1 MLRRFLPPSGERS
14 VTDSVSEPVRRHVRR
29 VMARFRAYRRVRRK
43 QIIQAGSH
51 DSAVKRIRWAS
62 AGFNGRPDRSQG
74 QGLPLGSFHPS
85 RLARARG

>member
-1 MLRRFLPPSGERS
+1 MLRRSLPPSGERS

-51 DSAVKRIRWAS
+51 DSAVDIEQEDQM
-62 AGFNGRPDRSQG
+62 GVGGVQRP
-74 QGLPLGSFHPS
+74 
-85 RLARARG
+85 A

>member
-1 MLRRFLPPSGERS
+1 MLRRSLPPSGERS

-51 DSAVKRIRWAS
+51 DSAVDIDQADQM
-62 AGFNGRPDRSQG
+62 GVGGVQRP
-74 QGLPLGSFHPS
+74 
-85 RLARARG
+85 A